1 MIRLRPLLSCLALV
15 GVTVPLDAPMRAAPP
30 ADQFANPEYNGR
42 FSFTRIQYFGGGG
55 FRGRGGSS
63 WAHDWPDGDINMQ
76 SILDE
81 VTALEVN
88 LGRSNVFTL
97 DDPAIFQNPIIYI
110 SEPGYWRMSEAEV
123 VGLRTYLLKGGFVIF
138 DDFEE
143 NQWYNFEEQLMR
155 ALPEYELIELP
166 FTHPIF
172 DSFFH
177 MENVDVPHP
186 LVSGITPHYYGVF
199 EDNDPAGR
207 MMVMVNF
214 NNDLAEYWEF
224 SGRGYFPMDLTNDAW
239 RLGVNYIIYGLTH

>member
-1 MIRLRPLLSCLALV
+1 MIRFRPLLSALAL
-15 GVTVPLDAPMRAAPP
+15 TAATIPLGAPP
-30 ADQFANPEYNGR
+30 LESGPAAQFANPGYNGR
-42 FSFTRIQYFGGGG
+42 FTFTRIQYSGGG
-55 FRGRGGSS
+55 FRRGGSS

-81 VTALEVN
+81 VTSIAVN
-88 LGRSNVFTL
+88 LGESNVLRL
-97 DDPAIFQNPIIYI
+97 DDPEIFRNPIIYI
-110 SEPGYWRMSEAEV
+110 SEPGYWRMSDEEV
-123 VGLRTYLLKGGFVIF
+123 DGLRDYLLKGGFVIF

-143 NQWYNFEEQLMR
+143 RQWYNFEEQLMR
-155 ALPEYELIELP
+155 ALPEYELVELE

-177 MENVDVPHP
+177 MADVDVPHP

-199 EDNDPAGR
+199 EDNDPAKR
-207 MMVMVNF
+207 MMAMVNF

-239 RLGVNYIIYGLTH
+239 RLGVNYIIYGHTH